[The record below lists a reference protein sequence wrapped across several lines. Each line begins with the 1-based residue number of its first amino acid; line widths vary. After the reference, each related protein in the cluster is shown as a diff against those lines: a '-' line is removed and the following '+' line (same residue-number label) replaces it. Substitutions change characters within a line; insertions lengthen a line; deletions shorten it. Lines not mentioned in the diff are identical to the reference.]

1 MIAFAIVSHGWYHL
15 SLAYTLPVCLCD
27 CSPPFQAP
35 FPLFWSSSI
44 SHSTRNKFSQLFW
57 QVCSALLFFKMSVW
71 LSLAVE
77 FPTSPFSPYTLAG
90 HLVNHCS
97 PVSPLPPLSPF
108 QVYLWSHH
116 LQSYH
121 DYLTVGEL
129 AWSFCGLDINFE
141 SKFVPF
147 MHPNDPLSHSLSSFL
162 VLN

>member
-1 MIAFAIVSHGWYHL
+1 MAGITLALLTRSPFASAIAVLL
-15 SLAYTLPVCLCD
+15 SRLRFLSSEARPSVI
-27 CSPPFQAP
+27 PP
-35 FPLFWSSSI
+35 SESM
-44 SHSTRNKFSQLFW
+44 RNKFSQLFW
-57 QVCSALLFFKMSVW
+57 QVCSALLSFKMSVW

-108 QVYLWSHH
+108 QVYLWSRH

-129 AWSFCGLDINFE
+129 AWSFCGLDITFE